1 MSKSYSEIVQS
12 PSRFKIEPV
21 TESEEAMLHQEG
33 TVLKEGDMVST
44 YSILCQTLILY
55 KQKNYYCMCCAMCMF
70 INKVHFIAKNLETKI
85 RLSSPDI
92 SGKYLTT

>member
-44 YSILCQTLILY
+44 YSIFC
-55 KQKNYYCMCCAMCMF
+55 KPWYY
-70 INKVHFIAKNLETKI
+70 INKKLIIACAVHV
-85 RLSSPDI
+85 
-92 SGKYLTT
+92 Y